1 MRPLAG
7 LRTGRGVAGRP
18 MPYVW
23 QFVWTCIFTSA
34 PLARSSAKSRRERM
48 GKLQILDGW
57 SVQRT
62 DLSIGRLKRPASA
75 AMANAEETRSTPAP

>member
-1 MRPLAG
+1 
-7 LRTGRGVAGRP
+7 

-23 QFVWTCIFTSA
+23 QCVWTRIFIWA
-34 PLARSSAKSRRERM
+34 VPARSSAKNRRERVR
-48 GKLQILDGW
+48 KLQNGDGW

-75 AMANAEETRSTPAP
+75 AMANAEETRSTPVP